1 MIVTDGQF
9 SRQIHPQPIVR
20 KKDQSIFFVVA
31 PLRCAPACGSLGFMI
46 ATAYPAI
53 RLRSLGSLASGW
65 PNFCR
70 ALRRWFLETETL
82 SWLPVAFSRAAR
94 KFEDLPESAPRNE
107 RVPIIR
113 KLLFIPGRGIS
124 AFQCHLT
131 DSLCHFS
138 PCLRVFLGNV
148 TGSHG
153 TLSQKCSRE
162 PRRSFTLENAAPQG
176 AAEGSPVRSRVLQ
189 SRMRDKGWV
198 GGVSGQIHTAVGRS
212 GAQGRSDTKETCA
225 NLWPSTT
232 PW

>member
-31 PLRCAPACGSLGFMI
+31 PLRSAPACGSVEFMI
-46 ATAYPAI
+46 ATAYPAL
-53 RLRSLGSLASGW
+53 RLRSLSSLASGRA
-65 PNFCR
+65 NFSR

-107 RVPIIR
+107 RVRIIR
-113 KLLFIPGRGIS
+113 KLLFI
-124 AFQCHLT
+124 
-131 DSLCHFS
+131 
-138 PCLRVFLGNV
+138 
-148 TGSHG
+148 TGQG
-153 TLSQKCSRE
+153 SRE